1 MIEWYLKVVRDN
13 YSNFSGRARR
23 SEYWYFILCNALI
36 KLALGLITVAIIKA
50 SNTMGII
57 GIVLIILYS
66 FAMVV
71 PSLAVVVRRLH
82 DVGKSGWFYFVS
94 LIPLVGP
101 IWILVLFC
109 TEGDRGSNQY
119 GPDPKGNYNEFNDI
133 GSTEA

>member
-13 YSNFSGRARR
+13 YANFSGRARR

-36 KLALGLITVAIIKA
+36 KLVLGLITVAIIKA

-57 GIVLIILYS
+57 GVVLIILYS

-71 PSLAVVVRRLH
+71 PNLAVVVRRLH

-94 LIPLVGP
+94 FIPLVGQ
-101 IWILVLFC
+101 IWILALFC
-109 TEGDRGSNQY
+109 TEGNRGENKY
-119 GPDPKGNYNEFNDI
+119 GPDPKENYNEFNDI
-133 GSTEA
+133 GSIKV

>member
-13 YSNFSGRARR
+13 YANFSGRARR

-36 KLALGLITVAIIKA
+36 KLVLGLITVAIIKA

-57 GIVLIILYS
+57 GVVLIILYS

-71 PSLAVVVRRLH
+71 PNLAVVVRRLH

-101 IWILVLFC
+101 IWILALFC
-109 TEGDRGSNQY
+109 TEGNRGENKY
-119 GPDPKGNYNEFNDI
+119 GPDPKENYNEFNDI
-133 GSTEA
+133 GSIKV

>member
-36 KLALGLITVAIIKA
+36 KLVLGLITLAIIKA

-82 DVGKSGWFYFVS
+82 DVGKSGWFY
-94 LIPLVGP
+94 
-101 IWILVLFC
+101 
-109 TEGDRGSNQY
+109 
-119 GPDPKGNYNEFNDI
+119 
-133 GSTEA
+133 